1 MSNAWDDMKKAKEDQ
16 YFMQKDK
23 KILDKKHEDLEKE
36 EFEAHFKNRC
46 PKCGDNLKEENF
58 HGVNIDRCTSCNGIW
73 LDDGE
78 LEQLQD
84 SEKAISWFDKLW
96 SNR

>member
-23 KILDKKHEDLEKE
+23 EILDKKHKDLEKE
-36 EFEAHFKNRC
+36 EFKAHFKNRC
-46 PKCGDNLKEENF
+46 PKCGEGLKEEDF
-58 HGVNIDRCTSCNGIW
+58 HGVNIDRCISCNGIW

-78 LEQLQD
+78 LDQLSD
-84 SEKAISWFDKLW
+84 SEKAVSWFDKLW